1 MWILIRCVSLL
12 ACKIRTGLLAA
23 SIQPPTIHSI
33 LESWIA
39 SSSAGNGK
47 DRKRFIKD
55 YMSNSSD
62 HVLEIVLRQVR
73 QHGSAPL
80 GATASLP
87 SINLLSSSASTPTQ
101 SSSKYQ
107 AQSATASALPFSL
120 STPNAPQSAQHAQ
133 APVSLAL
140 LGLWQLVA
148 EYAERAGEE
157 RMKLEE
163 RLGNLVVRC
172 LPQSSI
178 YKSVDAMFR
187 EWSSSVGLPLPLPL
201 PSTGSSRKKTTM

>member
-1 MWILIRCVSLL
+1 
-12 ACKIRTGLLAA
+12 
-23 SIQPPTIHSI
+23 
-33 LESWIA
+33 
-39 SSSAGNGK
+39 
-47 DRKRFIKD
+47 
-55 YMSNSSD
+55 MSNSSD

-87 SINLLSSSASTPTQ
+87 SINLLSSSTSTPAQ
-101 SSSKYQ
+101 SSSKYP
-107 AQSATASALPFSL
+107 AQSAAAPTLPFSL

-157 RMKLEE
+157 RVKLEE

-187 EWSSSVGLPLPLPL
+187 EWSSSVGLPPPLPL
-201 PSTGSSRKKTTM
+201 PNTGSSRKKTTL